1 MARNFYTEID
11 EKTIFPPSQG
21 NVEHKTYIPASFP
34 SENKSTQS
42 AQLESNNGN
51 GFLSKIFGTNQ
62 LVDGISIRNFTPI
75 TDFFTAVRSS
85 LNKTYNE
92 KIEPSLEQKANTYY
106 KYESHVMQ
114 NYVDP
119 LYTDKREILLPGLAY
134 TAIAYMTGAIMSR
147 NLKPGILRLPLP
159 LLLSALTFKYTLP
172 STFENTKNVLYKIES
187 NVTSD
192 KFLSKQHE
200 LVQSAETLEKD
211 TVASYHKTVT
221 KIEDI
226 NTSVST
232 NWEKLKKF
240 TGLNV

>member
-21 NVEHKTYIPASFP
+21 NVEHKTYIPSSFP
-34 SENKSTQS
+34 SDNSESI
-42 AQLESNNGN
+42 QLESNNNGN
-51 GFLSKIFGTNQ
+51 GFLSQIFGTNQ
-62 LVDGISIRNFTPI
+62 LVDGISIRNLTPI
-75 TDFFTAVRSS
+75 TDFFTALRSS
-85 LNKTYNE
+85 LNKTYND
-92 KIEPSLEQKANTYY
+92 KIETPLEQKSETYY
-106 KYESHVMQ
+106 KYESHLMQ

-119 LYTDKREILLPGLAY
+119 LYTDKTEILLPGLAY

-147 NLKPGILRLPLP
+147 NLRPGILKLPLP

-187 NVTSD
+187 NFTTD
-192 KFLSKQHE
+192 KFLSKQHD
-200 LVQSAETLEKD
+200 LVQSAENLEKD
-211 TVASYHKTVT
+211 TVESYKKSVE
-221 KIEDI
+221 KVEEL
-226 NTSVST
+226 NNSVST